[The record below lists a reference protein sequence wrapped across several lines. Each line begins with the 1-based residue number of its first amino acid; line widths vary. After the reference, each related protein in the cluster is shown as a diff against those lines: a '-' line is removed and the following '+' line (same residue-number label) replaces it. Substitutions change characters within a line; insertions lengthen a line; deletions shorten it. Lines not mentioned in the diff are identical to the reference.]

1 MLKKH
6 YEKVILAVLL
16 LIFIL
21 LLGFQIMVILRA
33 RDVEID
39 TVLGVKPPKPGYPR
53 QIDFSKPEFSE
64 KQMFESEKS
73 HWLSDPAKV
82 GKNDICQAEPIIRCP
97 YGPHMIPV
105 ADYPALNAEAPGKC
119 SICEKSIRVLKTKLK
134 VTADD
139 SDGDGMPDKF
149 ELRWGLNPKDPKD
162 AFLDADQD
170 GFTNLE
176 EYQAGTNP
184 KDPKSRPNYA
194 KKLYYEK
201 LENEP
206 LGMWLSRFGSS
217 ATNDSDVKN
226 WEVQIRYFRDLKR
239 RNTRRTRVHDGK
251 KIGETFAVG
260 SKTYILEEIRKDFK
274 VNPKTREVENR
285 SMIVVREY
293 DAKNKKAVGLPILA
307 KLGEIR
313 GNEVI
318 EEMVDPRK
326 RVTFYFVTDNQ
337 SFDQYVGDEFK
348 LGDEKRGEDVLVVQ
362 DADPVKKTVTVK
374 TANNTLE
381 YIKPIPEDLVRPAG
395 SEGIFEGP
403 PEEMMR
409 MPEFRRNDNRS
420 GMRNGRR
427 NR

>member
-1 MLKKH
+1 M
-6 YEKVILAVLL
+6 
-16 LIFIL
+16 
-21 LLGFQIMVILRA
+21 
-33 RDVEID
+33 
-39 TVLGVKPPKPGYPR
+39 
-53 QIDFSKPEFSE
+53 
-64 KQMFESEKS
+64 
-73 HWLSDPAKV
+73 
-82 GKNDICQAEPIIRCP
+82 
-97 YGPHMIPV
+97 
-105 ADYPALNAEAPGKC
+105 
-119 SICEKSIRVLKTKLK
+119 
-134 VTADD
+134 
-139 SDGDGMPDKF
+139 
-149 ELRWGLNPKDPKD
+149 
-162 AFLDADQD
+162 
-170 GFTNLE
+170 
-176 EYQAGTNP
+176 
-184 KDPKSRPNYA
+184 
-194 KKLYYEK
+194 
-201 LENEP
+201 
-206 LGMWLSRFGSS
+206 
-217 ATNDSDVKN
+217 
-226 WEVQIRYFRDLKR
+226 
-239 RNTRRTRVHDGK
+239 
-251 KIGETFAVG
+251 
-260 SKTYILEEIRKDFK
+260 
-274 VNPKTREVENR
+274 NPKTREVENR

-307 KLGEIR
+307 KLGDIR

-420 GMRNGRR
+420 GMRNRRR